1 MIRWKLICL
10 TNNFSFLRRVV
21 VGFTFS
27 FLLFLSSSSIICKK
41 IYPFVFRQILR
52 SKNHLCVCVQ
62 MIDVRSHGR
71 HTVISVPTQ
80 VFFFLLLL
88 YSGGEKCFFIQ
99 FANLLLVTH
108 LFPTTGSGR
117 RSDMGSYIGSL
128 LKNKKDHYF
137 CFYSPLEMEYKV
149 CQIFILDN
157 K

>member
-1 MIRWKLICL
+1 M
-10 TNNFSFLRRVV
+10 
-21 VGFTFS
+21 GE
-27 FLLFLSSSSIICKK
+27 
-41 IYPFVFRQILR
+41 
-52 SKNHLCVCVQ
+52 
-62 MIDVRSHGR
+62 M
-71 HTVISVPTQ
+71 
-80 VFFFLLLL
+80 FFI
-88 YSGGEKCFFIQ
+88 IQ
-99 FANLLLVTH
+99 FANLLLRTY